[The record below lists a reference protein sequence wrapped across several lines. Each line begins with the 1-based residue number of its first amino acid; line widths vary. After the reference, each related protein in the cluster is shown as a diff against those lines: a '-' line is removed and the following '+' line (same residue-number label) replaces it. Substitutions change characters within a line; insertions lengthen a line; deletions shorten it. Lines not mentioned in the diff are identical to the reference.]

1 MHKGDNMAENFTFA
15 YVELLEQHYRKIR
28 NQPNARICILDSQ
41 SFGPSDSNEIKN
53 DEPLN
58 EE

>member
-1 MHKGDNMAENFTFA
+1 MAENFTFA

-28 NQPNARICILDSQ
+28 NQPNARICILESQ
-41 SFGPSDSNEIKN
+41 SFCPSYSNEIKS